1 MEARQVRARRSL
13 ETSQVNSVAAAAAA
27 VFVVF
32 VFFFSFFLFETTE
45 LADDRSIEVATASD
59 KDVWT
64 LVATTNERQSC
75 VVSIYPIVM

>member
-13 ETSQVNSVAAAAAA
+13 ETSQVNSVAAAAA